1 MKDIAKLNSQLY
13 RNTKIYNT
21 NEFKDIGILGGQF
34 IFIMCIFDNP
44 GKSQDW
50 VAEEL
55 KMNKSTVARVIAEL
69 EHQELVTRTQ
79 DENDKRIYILEPT
92 EKCNQIYPE
101 IKKRVRKYNKLA
113 TEGLSTE
120 EKATFLELLEKV
132 NKNIANQIKNRRE
145 S

>member
-1 MKDIAKLNSQLY
+1 MNDIAKLNSQLY

-34 IFIMCIFDNP
+34 IFIMCIFDHP

-50 VAEEL
+50 IAEEL

-69 EHQELVTRTQ
+69 EHQGLVTRIP
-79 DENDKRIYILEPT
+79 DEKDKRVYILRPT
-92 EKCNQIYPE
+92 KKCEDIYPE
-101 IKKRVRKYNKLA
+101 VKKRIRKYNKLA

-132 NKNIANQIKNRRE
+132 NNNIANQIKNRRE